1 MDKTLPTSVLNTFK
15 LLGLILLVY
24 TLRKLDDVLLPVL
37 YAAVFAFLLVPIS
50 RRLEGWR
57 WPRWLATLVSILL
70 LFSILSTI
78 VWLVA
83 NQLMDL
89 TSDWGRIKTRLIEQ
103 YETFRHWTYARFG
116 MATPNRQ
123 ALLTS
128 TLESLTERGSTIFGS
143 AANITTTVIENLAL
157 IVVYVFCF
165 LYYRDHF
172 RQFLFRVVKTDQ
184 RTGAMHIVQRIEEVT
199 QSYLA
204 GLLLVIVVV
213 ALLNITGLLL
223 LRVRYALFFGIVA
236 SLLAIIP
243 FIGMSMG
250 ASLPALYTLIETGS
264 PLRALG
270 VVAMFLGIQFL
281 EGNFITPGI
290 TGHKVSI
297 NPLAAIMGLILGGE
311 LWGLPGM
318 ILSIP
323 LVAVL
328 KVVFDVTPG
337 MEPYGFLLGDVTNSV
352 VSNARTPGV
361 SPPTWWT
368 KLKTKVFGPKK

>member
-1 MDKTLPTSVLNTFK
+1 MDKTLPPSVLNTFK
-15 LLGLILLVY
+15 LLGVILLVY
-24 TLRKLDDVLLPVL
+24 TLHKLDDVLLPVL

-57 WPRWLATLVSILL
+57 WPRWLATLLSILL
-70 LFSILSTI
+70 LASILATI

-83 NQLMDL
+83 NQLLDL
-89 TSDWGRIKTRLIEQ
+89 TSDWARIKTRLMQQ
-103 YETFRHWTYARFG
+103 YEVFRHWAYARFG

-123 ALLTS
+123 ALLAS
-128 TLESLTERGSTIFGS
+128 TLESLTERGSSIFGS

-184 RTGAMHIVQRIEEVT
+184 RTGAMHVVHKIEEVT

-204 GLLLVIVVV
+204 GLLLVILIV
-213 ALLNITGLLL
+213 AMLNITGLLL
-223 LRVRYALFFGIVA
+223 LQVRYAIFFGIVA

-243 FIGMSMG
+243 FIGMSIG

-270 VVAMFLGIQFL
+270 VVVMFLGIQFL

-297 NPLAAIMGLILGGE
+297 NPLAAIMGLILGGQ

-323 LVAVL
+323 IVAVL

-337 MEPYGFLLGDVTNSV
+337 MEPYGFLLGDI
-352 VSNARTPGV
+352 SNNVISNLRPPGV
-361 SPPTWWT
+361 PPPTRWMRLKH
-368 KLKTKVFGPKK
+368 KLWGWHF